1 MMKEHTVVD
10 PMPHH
15 GHMDDTV
22 AGNRYPYGKR
32 ISWSAVFV
40 GALVGVGLGFL
51 LNLFGIAIGLTAFTV
66 NSNTGATA
74 VAVGGLIGMLI
85 GIIASMVAAGY
96 TAGYLGRHY
105 APKRNTGIIYGFTT
119 WTLSLLLSAIVTA
132 HIGNYVSN
140 YTNTMAHTG
149 GSTVGA
155 KNNTMATAANSLTA
169 TSTQAGNGG
178 QNAVAASPESLAV
191 SAFIVFALF
200 FIGAIACC
208 FGAVWGM
215 NCKRVD

>member
-1 MMKEHTVVD
+1 MNEHTTVVD
-10 PMPHH
+10 PVSSP
-15 GHMDDTV
+15 V
-22 AGNRYPYGKR
+22 AGPIDETYPSWKR

-51 LNLFGIAIGLTAFTV
+51 LNLFGIAIGLTAFTI
-66 NSNTGATA
+66 NSDTGATA
-74 VAVGGLIGMLI
+74 VAIGGLIGMLI

-105 APKRNTGIIYGFTT
+105 CPKRNIGVIYGFTT
-119 WTLSLLLSAIVTA
+119 WTLALLLSAIVTA
-132 HIGNYVSN
+132 HIGNYVAS
-140 YTNTMAHTG
+140 YTNNMARTG
-149 GSTVGA
+149 TVLS

-178 QNAVAASPESLAV
+178 QNTVAASPESLAV
-191 SAFIVFALF
+191 SAFIVFVLF
-200 FIGAIACC
+200 FIGALASC